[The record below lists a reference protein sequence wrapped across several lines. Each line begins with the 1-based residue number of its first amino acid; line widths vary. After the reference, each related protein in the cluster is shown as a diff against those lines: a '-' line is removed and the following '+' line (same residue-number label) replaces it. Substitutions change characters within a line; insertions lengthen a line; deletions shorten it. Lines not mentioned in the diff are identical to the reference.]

1 MFIGSF
7 TPGYHLTAVDMWSLS
22 AVVLLLCFNGI
33 WCDGCNL
40 TKPYFESRNFHHV
53 LHWNEVDIP
62 EKVVLYSI
70 QYTIYGEPY
79 KPAIWCQNITAP
91 QCDLTSVMTDVT
103 SRYHAK
109 ITVDGLCVGD
119 IEFIPYRQT
128 ILEAPDVSVSW
139 NETSLNV
146 TILPPMG
153 PDKRSMK
160 DISCWGICQHPMKF
174 TVKLTQPKFAV
185 GREYKST
192 SDSVLVWPVEK
203 DTKYC
208 GDVVYSLTH
217 PMSPRQS
224 DTKSFCVTT
233 SASNTWFHLVL
244 MPALLA
250 VLLLIILSTVLC
262 QQSMKGKR
270 SWPKALVLPKK
281 KLSFY
286 SEPLDEISKVQVC
299 PGFVGNSPNLDV
311 DQEKSKVVSNCSGYA
326 SQNSRDLQWTNSDE
340 EMSADCSSPEHSVN
354 YTMVV
359 GVRPPEESSDD
370 DQTHETISELS
381 LKKKQNSDSVSQE
394 LTISDSIN
402 KPLVVPVIPDANGL
416 LQFKGFLFQPGS
428 ESLLG
433 DRTPLLTD
441 LIIEDSSCNSTYRP
455 VNVSDFSTVTSN
467 YRQNWLPGTP
477 LEGYRAQRT
486 YVLRKDPLRESTEK
500 EHEDLE
506 IEEESK
512 VCLSL
517 LDRWML
523 KMEG

>member
-1 MFIGSF
+1 
-7 TPGYHLTAVDMWSLS
+7 
-22 AVVLLLCFNGI
+22 
-33 WCDGCNL
+33 
-40 TKPYFESRNFHHV
+40 
-53 LHWNEVDIP
+53 
-62 EKVVLYSI
+62 
-70 QYTIYGEPY
+70 
-79 KPAIWCQNITAP
+79 
-91 QCDLTSVMTDVT
+91 MTDVT